1 MSSQESGRQGR
12 VTRQKRQQLI
22 VDHVLAQGDASVA
35 ELTELTG
42 VSLMTV
48 HRDIAELADR
58 GILRKYHGGVSA
70 QPSTVFESSSDF
82 RLHAHSGEKNAL
94 ARAALRFVTPG
105 MSLMLDDSTTALALA
120 RQLPQV
126 GPLTV
131 VTNYRLITEE
141 LRAAEDIRLIGVG
154 GEYSRTHDSWIGL
167 SALEM
172 VSSFSVDLTLV
183 STSAMTGA
191 MTYHQEQEMVAL
203 KRAMCEAGSVSVLMM
218 DHSKVGRSAL
228 HRLEPVDSFDH
239 VVLTGPVDEDV
250 LAEMRKL
257 TDVRVAGEA
266 GGRQRPRSAADSGRE
281 PGAAGAAGDTAGA
294 EKS

>member
-1 MSSQESGRQGR
+1 MTAQGAAR
-12 VTRQKRQQLI
+12 ATRQKRQQLI
-22 VDHVLAQGDASVA
+22 VDHVLAKGDASVA

-48 HRDIAELADR
+48 HRDIADLADR

-94 ARAALRFVTPG
+94 AREALSFITPG
-105 MSLMLDDSTTALALA
+105 MSLMLDDSTTALSLA
-120 RQLPQV
+120 RLLPQV

-131 VTNYRLITEE
+131 VTNYRLIAEE
-141 LRAAEDIRLIGVG
+141 LRTAEDIRLICVG

-172 VSSFSVDLTLV
+172 IKSFSVDLTAV
-183 STSAMTGA
+183 STSAMTAA
-191 MTYHQEQEMVAL
+191 MTYHQEQEMVAI
-203 KRAMCEAGSVSVLMM
+203 KRAMREAGGVSVLLM

-228 HRLEPVDSFDH
+228 HRLDDVAAFDH
-239 VVLTGPVDEDV
+239 VVLTRPVEDAV
-250 LAEMRKL
+250 LDDMRKL
-257 TDVRVAGEA
+257 TDVRLVDAGT
-266 GGRQRPRSAADSGRE
+266 GSRAD
-281 PGAAGAAGDTAGA
+281 
-294 EKS
+294 

>member
-1 MSSQESGRQGR
+1 MTAQEPPQEPSQEPPQEPPQEPQRGARA
-12 VTRQKRQQLI
+12 TRQQRQRLI
-22 VDHVLAQGDASVA
+22 VDHVLARGDASVA

-48 HRDIAELADR
+48 HRDITELADR

-82 RLHAHSGEKNAL
+82 RLHAHADAKGAL
-94 ARAALRFVTPG
+94 ARAALDFLSPG

-120 RQLPQV
+120 RLLPRV
-126 GPLTV
+126 GPMTV

-141 LRAAEDIRLIGVG
+141 LRAAEDIRLILVG

-172 VSSFSVDLTLV
+172 IRSFSADLTVV
-183 STSAMTGA
+183 STSAMTA
-191 MTYHQEQEMVAL
+191 DMTYHQEQEIVAI
-203 KRAMCEAGSVSVLMM
+203 KRAMREAGSVSALLM

-228 HRLEPVDSFDH
+228 HRLDPVSAFDH
-239 VVLTGPVDEDV
+239 VVLTPPVDEEV
-250 LAEMRKL
+250 LAQLRQL
-257 TDVRVAGEA
+257 TDVRI
-266 GGRQRPRSAADSGRE
+266 AD
-281 PGAAGAAGDTAGA
+281 
-294 EKS
+294 

>member
-1 MSSQESGRQGR
+1 MTAHGAARAS
-12 VTRQKRQQLI
+12 RQQRQQQI
-22 VDHVLAQGDASVA
+22 VDHVLAKGDASVA

-42 VSLMTV
+42 VSVMTV

-82 RLHAHSGEKNAL
+82 RLHAHTGEKDAL
-94 ARAALRFVTPG
+94 AQAALDLVTPG

-120 RQLPQV
+120 KLLPQV

-141 LRAAEDIRLIGVG
+141 LRAADDIRLIGIG

-172 VSSFSVDLTLV
+172 IKSFSVDLTLV
-183 STSAMTGA
+183 STSAMTGT
-191 MTYHQEQEMVAL
+191 MTYHQEQEIVAL
-203 KRAMCEAGSVSVLMM
+203 KRAMRLAGSVSVLLM

-228 HRLEPVDSFDH
+228 HRLDPVDTFDH
-239 VVLTGPVDEDV
+239 VVLTGPVDDEPV
-250 LAEMRKL
+250 AEMRKL
-257 TDVRVAGEA
+257 TDVRVV
-266 GGRQRPRSAADSGRE
+266 
-281 PGAAGAAGDTAGA
+281 TT
-294 EKS
+294 

>member
-1 MSSQESGRQGR
+1 MARMTAHGSARA
-12 VTRQKRQQLI
+12 TRQKRQQLI
-22 VDHVLAQGDASVA
+22 VDHVLSQGDATVA

-82 RLHAHSGEKNAL
+82 RLHAHPGEKDAL
-94 ARAALRFVTPG
+94 AREALGFLTPG

-120 RQLPQV
+120 KLLPQV

-141 LRAAEDIRLIGVG
+141 LRAADDIRLILVG
-154 GEYSRTHDSWIGL
+154 GEFSRTHDSWIGL

-172 VSSFSVDLTLV
+172 IKSFSVDVTVV
-183 STSAMTGA
+183 STSAMTSE
-191 MTYHQEQEMVAL
+191 MTFHQEQEIVAI
-203 KRAMCEAGSVSVLMM
+203 KRAMREAGSLSVLLM

-228 HRLEPVDSFDH
+228 HRLDPVSAFDH
-239 VVLTGPVDEDV
+239 VVLTPPVDEAV
-250 LAEMRKL
+250 LADMRKL
-257 TDVRVAGEA
+257 TNVRLITGI
-266 GGRQRPRSAADSGRE
+266 
-281 PGAAGAAGDTAGA
+281 A
-294 EKS
+294 EITD

>member
-1 MSSQESGRQGR
+1 MTAHSAARA
-12 VTRQKRQQLI
+12 TRQKRQQQI
-22 VDHVLAQGDASVA
+22 VDHVLAKGDASVA

-42 VSLMTV
+42 VSVMTV

-82 RLHAHSGEKNAL
+82 RLHAHTGEKEAL
-94 ARAALRFVTPG
+94 AGAALEFVTPG
-105 MSLMLDDSTTALALA
+105 MSLMLDDSTTALAFAKL
-120 RQLPQV
+120 LPQV

-141 LRAAEDIRLIGVG
+141 LRPVEDVRLIGIG

-172 VSSFSVDLTLV
+172 IKSFSVDLTVV
-183 STSAMTGA
+183 STSAITGT
-191 MTYHQEQEMVAL
+191 MTYHQEQEIVAL
-203 KRAMCEAGSVSVLMM
+203 KRAMREAGSVSVLLM

-228 HRLEPVDSFDH
+228 HRLDPVRAFDH
-239 VVLTGPVDEDV
+239 VVLSGPVDDELV
-250 LAEMRKL
+250 AELRKL
-257 TDVRVAGEA
+257 TDVRVV
-266 GGRQRPRSAADSGRE
+266 SA
-281 PGAAGAAGDTAGA
+281 
-294 EKS
+294 

>member
-1 MSSQESGRQGR
+1 MTPQPPARA
-12 VTRQKRQQLI
+12 TRQKRQQLI
-22 VDHVLAQGDASVA
+22 VDHVLARGDAPVA

-94 ARAALRFVTPG
+94 AGAALEFVSPG

-120 RQLPQV
+120 KLLPQV

-141 LRAAEDIRLIGVG
+141 LRAVDDIRLIGVG

-172 VSSFSVDLTLV
+172 IKSFSVDLTLV
-183 STSAMTGA
+183 STSALTGT
-191 MTYHQEQEMVAL
+191 MTYHQEQEMVAI
-203 KRAMCEAGSVSVLMM
+203 KRAMREAGSVSVLLM

-228 HRLEPVDSFDH
+228 HRLDPVHSFDH
-239 VVLTGPVDEDV
+239 VVLTAPVEDEV

-257 TDVRVAGEA
+257 TDVQVVTEA
-266 GGRQRPRSAADSGRE
+266 SVVVVPPGRRLGGD
-281 PGAAGAAGDTAGA
+281 
-294 EKS
+294 

>member
-1 MSSQESGRQGR
+1 MTAHSAARL
-12 VTRQKRQQLI
+12 TRQKRQQQI
-22 VDHVLAQGDASVA
+22 VDHVLAKGDASVA

-42 VSLMTV
+42 VSVMTV

-82 RLHAHSGEKNAL
+82 RLHAHTGEKEAL
-94 ARAALRFVTPG
+94 ARAALEFVTPG
-105 MSLMLDDSTTALALA
+105 MSLMLDDSTTALAFAKL
-120 RQLPQV
+120 LPQV

-141 LRAAEDIRLIGVG
+141 LRPVEDVRLISIG

-172 VSSFSVDLTLV
+172 IKSFSVDLTVV
-183 STSAMTGA
+183 STSAITGT
-191 MTYHQEQEMVAL
+191 MTYHQEQEIVAL
-203 KRAMCEAGSVSVLMM
+203 KRAMREAGSVSVLLM

-228 HRLEPVDSFDH
+228 HRLDPVSAFDH
-239 VVLTGPVDEDV
+239 VLLSGPVEDELV
-250 LAEMRKL
+250 AEMGKL
-257 TDVRVAGEA
+257 TQVRVV
-266 GGRQRPRSAADSGRE
+266 QP
-281 PGAAGAAGDTAGA
+281 
-294 EKS
+294 

>member
-1 MSSQESGRQGR
+1 MTAQGAAR
-12 VTRQKRQQLI
+12 ASRQQRQQQI
-22 VDHVLAQGDASVA
+22 VDHVLAKGDAAVA

-42 VSLMTV
+42 VSVMTV

-82 RLHAHSGEKNAL
+82 RLHAHTGEKDAL
-94 ARAALRFVTPG
+94 ARAALDLVTPG

-120 RQLPQV
+120 KLLPQV

-141 LRAAEDIRLIGVG
+141 LRAADDIRLIGIG

-172 VSSFSVDLTLV
+172 IKSFSVDLTLV
-183 STSAMTGA
+183 STSAMTGT
-191 MTYHQEQEMVAL
+191 MTYHQEQEIVAL
-203 KRAMCEAGSVSVLMM
+203 KRAMRLAGSVSVLLM

-228 HRLEPVDSFDH
+228 HRLDPVDTFDH
-239 VVLTGPVDEDV
+239 VVLTGPVDDEPV
-250 LAEMRKL
+250 AEMRKL
-257 TDVRVAGEA
+257 TDVRLV
-266 GGRQRPRSAADSGRE
+266 
-281 PGAAGAAGDTAGA
+281 TT
-294 EKS
+294 

>member
-1 MSSQESGRQGR
+1 MTPQPAARA
-12 VTRQKRQQLI
+12 TRQKRQQLI
-22 VDHVLAQGDASVA
+22 VDHVLARGDAAVA

-94 ARAALRFVTPG
+94 AAAALDFVSPG

-120 RQLPQV
+120 KLLPQV

-141 LRAAEDIRLIGVG
+141 LRAVDDIRLIGVG

-172 VSSFSVDLTLV
+172 IKSFSVDLTLV
-183 STSAMTGA
+183 STSALTGT
-191 MTYHQEQEMVAL
+191 MTYHQEQEMVAI
-203 KRAMCEAGSVSVLMM
+203 KRAMREAGSVSVLLM

-228 HRLEPVDSFDH
+228 HRLDPVHSFDH
-239 VVLTGPVDEDV
+239 VVLTAPVEDEV

-257 TDVRVAGEA
+257 TDVRVVTEA
-266 GGRQRPRSAADSGRE
+266 
-281 PGAAGAAGDTAGA
+281 PGA
-294 EKS
+294 

>member
-1 MSSQESGRQGR
+1 MTAQGAARASRQE
-12 VTRQKRQQLI
+12 RQQQI
-22 VDHVLAQGDASVA
+22 VDHVLAEGDASVA

-42 VSLMTV
+42 VSVMTV

-58 GILRKYHGGVSA
+58 GILRKYHGGVTA

-82 RLHAHSGEKNAL
+82 RRHAHTGEKDAL
-94 ARAALRFVTPG
+94 ARAALDFVAPG

-120 RQLPQV
+120 KLLPQV

-141 LRAAEDIRLIGVG
+141 LRAAEDIRLIGIG

-172 VSSFSVDLTLV
+172 IKSFSVDLTLV
-183 STSAMTGA
+183 STSAMTGT
-191 MTYHQEQEMVAL
+191 MTYHQEQEIVAL
-203 KRAMCEAGSVSVLMM
+203 KRAMRLAGSVSVLLM

-228 HRLEPVDSFDH
+228 HRLDPVDAFDH
-239 VVLTGPVDEDV
+239 VVLTGPVDDGPV
-250 LAEMRKL
+250 AEMRKL
-257 TDVRVAGEA
+257 ADVRVV
-266 GGRQRPRSAADSGRE
+266 
-281 PGAAGAAGDTAGA
+281 TT
-294 EKS
+294 